1 MATPATRMEVAG
13 ILLLM
18 AAEVIHRRMAEAAR
32 IPPVEAVAIRRRTV
46 GEVIRRAVEAGI
58 HHLMAV
64 DRRM

>member
-1 MATPATRMEVAG
+1 MATPATRMEVEV
-13 ILLLM
+13 
-18 AAEVIHRRMAEAAR
+18 AALMAEAAR